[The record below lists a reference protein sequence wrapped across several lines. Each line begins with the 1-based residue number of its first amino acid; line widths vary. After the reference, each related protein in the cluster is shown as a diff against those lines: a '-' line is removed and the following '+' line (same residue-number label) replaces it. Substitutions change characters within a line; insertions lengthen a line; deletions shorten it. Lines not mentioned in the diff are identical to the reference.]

1 MSSLGEITCTLVI
14 HARKTLMRVLGSFWQ
29 AVLQHTWLGMT
40 SWLFSYCQDEQR
52 RLQVVELQDV
62 GAGCPAVVWDI
73 KERSSMYKMPTPI
86 ATRPQTIPDSQTEN
100 IMRHQIINL
109 LLLIM
114 IIGIGDANPMHPK
127 NSLQR
132 AVTFTQPTQPLEFRQ
147 KARKKPK
154 KKNLKKSRLLRKMG
168 LDFDGDWMSVDQP
181 ANADVFTVSFNFL
194 SLKNEQFSFF
204 SILIYRLK

>member
-1 MSSLGEITCTLVI
+1 
-14 HARKTLMRVLGSFWQ
+14 
-29 AVLQHTWLGMT
+29 
-40 SWLFSYCQDEQR
+40 
-52 RLQVVELQDV
+52 
-62 GAGCPAVVWDI
+62 
-73 KERSSMYKMPTPI
+73 MYKMPTPI
-86 ATRPQTIPDSQTEN
+86 ATRPQTITDSQTEN
-100 IMRHQIINL
+100 IMRHQIRNL

-168 LDFDGDWMSVDQP
+168 LDFDGDWMSVDEP
-181 ANADVFTVSFNFL
+181 ANADVFTVSFIKMT
-194 SLKNEQFSFF
+194 SW
-204 SILIYRLK
+204 